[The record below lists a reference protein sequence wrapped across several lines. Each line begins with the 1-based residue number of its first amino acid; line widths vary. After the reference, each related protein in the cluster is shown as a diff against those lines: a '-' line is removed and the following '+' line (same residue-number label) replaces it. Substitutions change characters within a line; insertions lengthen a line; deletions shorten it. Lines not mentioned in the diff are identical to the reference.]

1 MKSILA
7 AGLLA
12 AIAVT
17 AAAPAKAAVIFDFL
31 QVGPTRGSE
40 YQTGNPTIAPT
51 RFNGRLVVS
60 DQQYASGFS
69 FSYNDRD
76 WPLPG
81 ATDEQLA
88 GLQDIR
94 LVLSD
99 NFENLIIDNRF
110 MFGPHPTSVA
120 STSGY
125 SAGPNGNLA
134 GSTYIIG
141 GGDLFSLT
149 VPGDGTFNLRFGGD
163 YRIDLAGCIQAYC
176 EVQGTVTTTT
186 SVPEP
191 ASLALFGAGLAGLAM
206 VRRRRAA

>member
-12 AIAVT
+12 TLAIAPI
-17 AAAPAKAAVIFDFL
+17 ASAKAAVIFDFL
-31 QVGPTRGSE
+31 QVGPTVGTE
-40 YQTGNPTIAPT
+40 YGTGNPTIPPT
-51 RFNGRLVVS
+51 RFSGRLVVS
-60 DQQYASGFS
+60 DQEYASGFS

-99 NFENLIIDNRF
+99 NFRNLVIDNRF
-110 MFGPHPTSVA
+110 MFGPHPSSVA

-125 SAGPNGNLA
+125 SAGPNGNLK
-134 GSTYIIG
+134 GGTYING
-141 GGDLFSLT
+141 GGDQFFLT
-149 VPGDGTFNLRFGGD
+149 LPGDGTFNLRFGGD
-163 YRIDLAGCIQAYC
+163 YRFDLAGCIQANC
-176 EVQGTVTTTT
+176 ELQGTVTTTT

-206 VRRRRAA
+206 VRRRKA